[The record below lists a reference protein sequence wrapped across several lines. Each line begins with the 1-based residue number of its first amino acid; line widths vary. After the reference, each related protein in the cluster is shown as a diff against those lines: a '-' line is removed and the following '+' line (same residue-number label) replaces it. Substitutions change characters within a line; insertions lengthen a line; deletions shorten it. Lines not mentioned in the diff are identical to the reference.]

1 MKLLAQALL
10 VIVLYSGVRS
20 VAAQATYTVTPSSD
34 QGFGQMD
41 TSAPATPPDQ
51 IIQKFAAKES
61 EFRRALDQY
70 TYTREVRVETIT
82 EDGKVDGRYEEVAD
96 ISYGPDGHKLEH
108 VTFAPANTMERIT
121 MSPADFS
128 DIEHRLPFV
137 LTAEDIPAYNVT
149 YVGRQKVDE
158 LNTYV
163 FDVAPKRFEKNRRY
177 LQGRIWVDQQDLQ
190 IVLVSGKNVPD
201 DTRKGHE
208 DLSPPFTTYRE
219 QVDNQYWF
227 PVYTKADATLH
238 FSGGSGYL
246 SQDVRIRYVVRY
258 KDYKRFRSTVKITFD
273 GQDISNDGKGD
284 GKGGTGTQT
293 PAPATPPAQKPPQ

>member
-1 MKLLAQALL
+1 MFAAALFCATVPLA
-10 VIVLYSGVRS
+10 RS
-20 VAAQATYTVTPSSD
+20 QATYTVTQTSD
-34 QGFGQMD
+34 QGFGPLD
-41 TSAPATPPDQ
+41 TTAPTIPPDQ

-61 EFRRALDQY
+61 EFRRALDYY
-70 TYTREVRVETIT
+70 TYTRSVRVETLT

-96 ISYGPDGHKLEH
+96 ISYAPDGRKLEK

-163 FDVAPKRFEKNRRY
+163 FDVAPKVLEKGRRY

-219 QVDNQYWF
+219 QVDGKYWF

-238 FSGGSGYL
+238 FPGGRGYMA
-246 SQDVRIRYVVRY
+246 QDVRIRYIVRY
-258 KDYKRFRSTVKITFD
+258 TDFKRFSSSVKITFE
-273 GQDISNDGKGD
+273 GQDISNTDK
-284 GKGGTGTQT
+284 T
-293 PAPATPPAQKPPQ
+293 PAPNGQQPAAPNTQQPPAPH